1 MVVQERTLAYKPNNH
16 NPPPL
21 PPNLSTYTRR
31 ERRAVT
37 TVEVSRHERHVS
49 RSTGKAGNTG
59 KELIRKA
66 QRV

>member
-1 MVVQERTLAYKPNNH
+1 MNELSPTSPNNL
-16 NPPPL
+16 NPPPF

-37 TVEVSRHERHVS
+37 TVEVSRHERQAS

-59 KELIRKA
+59 KELMSDA